1 MEYTALSCA
10 VNDAEQGFV
19 VDLSSLYAYLAR
31 LHDHRHNRGVRYALV
46 TVLVYVLLAKLAG
59 QKHVRGI
66 AEWVAHRK
74 EQLATALGLQQVRA
88 PHASTYSRI
97 LGHALDIGQSEQVV
111 RQFFA
116 HQPRAG
122 QSVAIA
128 VDGKTVRGTIAA
140 GQTRGLHL
148 LAAYLPQEGWVL
160 AQVEVE
166 KAENEITAVPRLLRC
181 LDLRDKVVTGD
192 ALLAQQELSLQ
203 IVQAGGDYVWVIKD
217 NQPQLRQD
225 IELLFEPEECPKGF
239 SPALK
244 DFRTASTLDKGHG
257 RLEQRHI
264 TVSSELKDY
273 LEWPYAEQVFRLER
287 TFERLTDGKISHSV
301 VFGVTS
307 LTAQQA
313 GPQELLHLVRSHWG
327 IENGLHYRRD
337 ESLGEDRCR
346 LRTGHAARA
355 MVIINNVILGLL
367 SRQGVDN
374 VPSAQRR
381 YDAHPEQ
388 ALALIL
394 TCPT

>member
-1 MEYTALSCA
+1 
-10 VNDAEQGFV
+10 
-19 VDLSSLYAYLAR
+19 
-31 LHDHRHNRGVRYALV
+31 
-46 TVLVYVLLAKLAG
+46 
-59 QKHVRGI
+59 
-66 AEWVAHRK
+66 
-74 EQLATALGLQQVRA
+74 
-88 PHASTYSRI
+88 
-97 LGHALDIGQSEQVV
+97 
-111 RQFFA
+111 
-116 HQPRAG
+116 
-122 QSVAIA
+122 
-128 VDGKTVRGTIAA
+128 
-140 GQTRGLHL
+140 

-166 KAENEITAVPRLLRC
+166 RAENEITAVPRLLRC

-203 IVQAGGDYVWVIKD
+203 IVQAGGHYVWVIKD
-217 NQPQLRQD
+217 NQPHLRQD

-257 RLEQRHI
+257 RLEERHI
-264 TVSSELKDY
+264 TVSSELNDY

-287 TFERLTDGKISHSV
+287 TFERLTDAKTSHTV

-313 GPQELLHLVRSHWG
+313 GPQELLRLVRSHWG

-355 MVIINNVILGLL
+355 MVVINNLVLGLL
-367 SRQGVDN
+367 SGQGVDN
-374 VPSAQRR
+374 VPSAQRC
-381 YDAHPEQ
+381 YDAHPEE